1 MASRGLKVIVFE
13 ASSNNSH
20 FCNSRIS
27 TGVLHVAFRTL
38 ETETVILYSA
48 IMETGENNADPD
60 LARAFDQE
68 IPETLAL
75 LRPMGAE

>member
-1 MASRGLKVIVFE
+1 M
-13 ASSNNSH
+13 
-20 FCNSRIS
+20 
-27 TGVLHVAFRTL
+27 LHVDFRTP
-38 ETETVILYSA
+38 ETEFVILYSA

-75 LRPMGAE
+75 LRSVGTE